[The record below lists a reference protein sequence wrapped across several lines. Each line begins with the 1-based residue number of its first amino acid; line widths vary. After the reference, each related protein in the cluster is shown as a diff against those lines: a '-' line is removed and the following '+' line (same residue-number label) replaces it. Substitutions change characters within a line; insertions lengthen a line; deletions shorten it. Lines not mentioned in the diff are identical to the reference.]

1 MIDIRLPNITAPT
14 SEGKLQQM
22 QGYLQ
27 QLVEQLNWALNAVD
41 NAVTSAERKAVTAAS
56 AASDNNAVARF
67 NDIKG
72 LIIKSA
78 DIVNA
83 YYDTITQKLDGVY
96 VAESDFGTYVE
107 NTNQTIVSNSE
118 YVENRFTS
126 TSQVI
131 AGINS
136 RVENVEANIKTG
148 YLYTD
153 ENGNKVYGL
162 EIGQKNGDGFDAFAR
177 LVANKL
183 SFYDDNGTEVAYISN
198 RKLFINELEVLVSM
212 TVGKFTDTVQDDGSI
227 VTKWGG

>member
-41 NAVTSAERKAVTAAS
+41 NAVTSAEQKAVTAAS
-56 AASDNNAVARF
+56 AASDNNAVAQF

-83 YYDTITQKLDGVY
+83 YYDTITQRLDGVY
-96 VAESDFGTYVE
+96 VAESDFGTFVE
-107 NTNQTIVSNSE
+107 NTNQTINTNSQ
-118 YVENRFTS
+118 YVENKFTYQA
-126 TSQVI
+126 QVI
-131 AGINS
+131 AGVNS
-136 RVENVEANIKTG
+136 RVENVESNIKTG
-148 YLYTD
+148 LLYTD
-153 ENGNKVYGL
+153 KEGKPVYGL

-177 LVANKL
+177 LAANKL

-198 RKLFINELEVLVSM
+198 SKLFINDLEAVVSM
-212 TVGKFTDTVQDDGSI
+212 TMGKFTDIVQTDGSI